1 MNQEN
6 QEPASRLPRGARADA
21 ESPEAIY
28 LIKHASS
35 LRATYQIRLLALKA
49 VESGKDLVLMVP
61 RTCRFDPSLE
71 ALCLGTSGTIR
82 REDLP

>member
-1 MNQEN
+1 MNQET
-6 QEPASRLPRGARADA
+6 QEPAPRRSRGARADA

-28 LIKHASS
+28 LIKHVSS
-35 LRATYQIRLLALKA
+35 LRATHQIRLLALKA

-71 ALCLGTSGTIR
+71 ALCLATSGAVR